1 MNKTIASI
9 SAFAVLGGSS
19 LSAQW
24 VPTAAELSVT
34 SDITFASEYVF
45 RGVEAADHSFQPS
58 VEVSMG
64 DFYAGLWTNLP
75 TGDGLTEIQYYG
87 GLSVAVPDFPELVLD
102 VGFTVNHWPDQSLRR
117 SHEAF
122 LGTKVRDF
130 GVEGVSASLY
140 YFYDFDVRSH
150 VVEGSVGYSFPLEE
164 FGLAA
169 SLDASATYGLQSG
182 SSIKGGLDNPIRV
195 ARVQENYHYYG
206 FSLEMP
212 FHLNQNS
219 TVTGGVHYYTAE
231 KLNGDW
237 GRGQNLFWTISYTAG
252 F

>member
-24 VPTAAELSVT
+24 VPTASELSVT
-34 SDITFASEYVF
+34 SDITFASEYVY
-45 RGVEAADHSFQPS
+45 RGLERADQSFQPS
-58 VEVSMG
+58 IEVASG

-75 TGDGLTEIQYYG
+75 IDGLQSELQYYA
-87 GLSVAVPDFPELVLD
+87 GLAVAVPDFPELVLD
-102 VGFTVNHWPDQSLRR
+102 VGFTVYHWPNAGVNR

-122 LGTKVRDF
+122 LGTKVSDF

-169 SLDASATYGLQSG
+169 SLDVSATYGLQSG
-182 SSIKGGLDNPIRV
+182 SSMKNRAMRV
-195 ARVQENYHYYG
+195 SENYHYYG
-206 FSLEMP
+206 VSGEIP
-212 FHLNQNS
+212 YHLTANS
-219 TVTGGVHYYTAE
+219 TVTAGVHYYTGE
-231 KLNGDW
+231 KVNQMVN